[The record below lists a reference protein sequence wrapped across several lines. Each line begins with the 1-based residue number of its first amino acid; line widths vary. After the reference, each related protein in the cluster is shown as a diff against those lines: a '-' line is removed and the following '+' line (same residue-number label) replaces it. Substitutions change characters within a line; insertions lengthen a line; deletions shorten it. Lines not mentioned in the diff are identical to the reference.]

1 MRAISR
7 NQNITWTLLTDEC
20 KQPSFAQHA
29 HFLPKK
35 NKKKKNFGFLMRLRI
50 ESQWRFHQAIH
61 MLRAPRWPN
70 EEILR
75 LLSSSKWAQ
84 HKELSVKSW
93 MFSKG
98 PLPKTSGLSTPFK
111 ATLPITFTQTVQTE
125 TTEMWKKKRPSSFL
139 WQMSTVRVQR
149 FHTSLKIVTIWAS
162 FTSNDA
168 ACFEKVKAKK
178 YEWRRTGDII
188 SRRGLRS
195 GQ

>member
-1 MRAISR
+1 MSVS
-7 NQNITWTLLTDEC
+7 NQVLHSMLIFYP
-20 KQPSFAQHA
+20 Q
-29 HFLPKK
+29 KK
-35 NKKKKNFGFLMRLRI
+35 NNFGFLMRLRI

-93 MFSKG
+93 MCSTG

-125 TTEMWKKKRPSSFL
+125 TMEMWKKATLFISVANEYSQGSKVSHKLKDRDYLSIFYFKRCSMFWKSQSQEIRVKKDRRYHFTQGFEIWP
-139 WQMSTVRVQR
+139 VRTTNK
-149 FHTSLKIVTIWAS
+149 H
-162 FTSNDA
+162 NE
-168 ACFEKVKAKK
+168 EK
-178 YEWRRTGDII
+178 
-188 SRRGLRS
+188 
-195 GQ
+195 